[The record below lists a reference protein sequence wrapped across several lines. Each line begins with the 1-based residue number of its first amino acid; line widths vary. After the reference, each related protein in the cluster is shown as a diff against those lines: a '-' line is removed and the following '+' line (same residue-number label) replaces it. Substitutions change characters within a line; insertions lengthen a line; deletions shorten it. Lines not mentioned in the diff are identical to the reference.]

1 MFVKVCGTT
10 SEEDALLAVAM
21 GADAVGFV
29 FAPSPR
35 KVAPQLVADIVK
47 RLPPEIVTVGVF
59 RDETPQR
66 VLSIAQNAGLKAVQ
80 LHGREGPE
88 DSVWLSSRIPMV
100 IQAFSAADPRVRRAA
115 NYGAGVVLLD
125 APNPGSGEVFD
136 WSLAAEVPPGP
147 LLMIAGGLH
156 PGNVAAAVARTK
168 PWGVDVVS
176 GVEREPGHKD
186 PIKLRDFVA
195 AARSAGDE
203 IDREHG
209 PFPRRAPSG
218 DATGPDAPGE
228 DGIEAVAPYDWQEE
242 V

>member
-35 KVAPQLVADIVK
+35 QVAPQHVADIVK
-47 RLPPEIVTVGVF
+47 RLPPEIIAVGVF
-59 RDETPQR
+59 RDESPQR
-66 VLSIAQNAGLKAVQ
+66 VLAITQIAGLKAVQ
-80 LHGREGPE
+80 LHGHEGPE
-88 DSVWLSSRIPMV
+88 DSTWLSTRVPMV
-100 IQAFSAADPRVRRAA
+100 IQAFPAADPRVRKAA

-156 PGNVAAAVARTK
+156 PGNVSAAIARTK
-168 PWGVDVVS
+168 PWGVDVVT
-176 GVEREPGHKD
+176 GVEREPGKKD
-186 PIKLRDFVA
+186 PIKLREFIA
-195 AARSAGDE
+195 AARAAAEE
-203 IDREHG
+203 IEREHG
-209 PFPRRAPSG
+209 PMPARAGAGGAGS
-218 DATGPDAPGE
+218 PGE
-228 DGIEAVAPYDWQEE
+228 DAPDSAPYDWQEDA
-242 V
+242 

>member
-59 RDETPQR
+59 RDESPQR
-66 VLSIAQNAGLKAVQ
+66 VLSIAQTAGLKAVQ
-80 LHGREGPE
+80 LHGHEGPE
-88 DSVWLSSRIPMV
+88 DSVWLSKRVPMV
-100 IQAFSAADPRVRRAA
+100 IQAFPAADPRVRRAA
-115 NYGAGVVLLD
+115 RYGAGVVLLD

-176 GVEREPGHKD
+176 GVEREPGRKD
-186 PIKLRDFVA
+186 PIKLREFVA
-195 AARSAGDE
+195 VARSAGDE
-203 IDREHG
+203 LEREHG
-209 PFPRRAPSG
+209 PLPRAAREEGNGSG
-218 DATGPDAPGE
+218 VADEGE
-228 DGIEAVAPYDWQEE
+228 GAAAEPPYDWQDEP
-242 V
+242 